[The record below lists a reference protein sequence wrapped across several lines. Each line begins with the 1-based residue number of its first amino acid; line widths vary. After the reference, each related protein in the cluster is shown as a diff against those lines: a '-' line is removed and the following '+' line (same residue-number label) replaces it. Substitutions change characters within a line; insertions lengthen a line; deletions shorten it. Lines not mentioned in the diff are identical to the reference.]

1 MIIIGITGS
10 IGMGK
15 TTVSCM
21 LRFMNIPVFD
31 SDKKVKN
38 ILEKNYEVIDKIYK
52 TWPETIYISKCKKI
66 VNKTV
71 LSDII
76 FNDIES
82 KNKLEKIIHPIVENE
97 RNIFLKKHKHFS
109 IVGLDVPLLYETG
122 VDKICDYVFLVN
134 TSKRIQKKRVL
145 SRENMTE
152 TKFDLINNS
161 QWDYKKKKKE
171 HPWIVSTSFGRVFSF
186 FVILIYLFKIV
197 IFRKKNG

>member
-38 ILEKNYEVIDKIYK
+38 ILDKNYEVIDKIYK

-82 KNKLEKIIHPIVENE
+82 KN
-97 RNIFLKKHKHFS
+97 
-109 IVGLDVPLLYETG
+109 
-122 VDKICDYVFLVN
+122 
-134 TSKRIQKKRVL
+134 
-145 SRENMTE
+145 
-152 TKFDLINNS
+152 NS
-161 QWDYKKKKKE
+161 PYC
-171 HPWIVSTSFGRVFSF
+171 
-186 FVILIYLFKIV
+186 
-197 IFRKKNG
+197 